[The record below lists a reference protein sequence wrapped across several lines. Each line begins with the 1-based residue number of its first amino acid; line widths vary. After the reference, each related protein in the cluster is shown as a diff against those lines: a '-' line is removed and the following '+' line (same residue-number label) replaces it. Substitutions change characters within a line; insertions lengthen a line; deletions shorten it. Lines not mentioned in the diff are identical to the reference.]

1 MNLGH
6 LSCVINVQL
15 ASCRCSLLLQ
25 QDLYQRFRTII
36 FTLNDHF
43 SLITRSA
50 SQMVYTVYCLGNLSK
65 SATINLEWGASNGL
79 KPNRVFRL
87 FQNCIKNNV
96 LNNLIVFG
104 HSVTQK
110 ASQ

>member
-1 MNLGH
+1 
-6 LSCVINVQL
+6 
-15 ASCRCSLLLQ
+15 
-25 QDLYQRFRTII
+25 
-36 FTLNDHF
+36 
-43 SLITRSA
+43 
-50 SQMVYTVYCLGNLSK
+50 MVYTVYCLGNLSK